1 MNYSPSLASAQM
13 TTEEQLASKLE
24 SIRDSIV
31 GFKFATDAL
40 ENRADKIELELA
52 DCRARIAEI
61 SNANILTSEQLRS
74 VLKAM
79 EVQTTATRA
88 VQSNVIGAILVAII
102 ISVAGTALSTFY
114 RSTGTV
120 IQQPAVAGRA
130 A

>member
-1 MNYSPSLASAQM
+1 M
-13 TTEEQLASKLE
+13 TPDEQLALKLE

-52 DCRARIAEI
+52 DCRSRIAELN
-61 SNANILTSEQLRS
+61 NANILISEQLRG

-79 EVQTTATRA
+79 EVQTAATRA

-102 ISVAGTALSTFY
+102 ISVAGTAISTFY
-114 RSTGTV
+114 RSTGAPN
-120 IQQPAVAGRA
+120 QQPAVAGRSA
-130 A
+130 